1 MTAVAVTAVAMAAA
15 VAETAGDQRL
25 GAGSES
31 RLLLHAIEMLVSLKS
46 TPHQAITDIQSFLT
60 TQISLRFWDAA
71 AQILAVSSCQIPVK
85 PIECA

>member
-1 MTAVAVTAVAMAAA
+1 MAVTAVAMAAA

-46 TPHQAITDIQSFLT
+46 TPHQAITDIRSFLT
-60 TQISLRFWDAA
+60 TQLSLRFGDAA

-85 PIECA
+85 AIECA